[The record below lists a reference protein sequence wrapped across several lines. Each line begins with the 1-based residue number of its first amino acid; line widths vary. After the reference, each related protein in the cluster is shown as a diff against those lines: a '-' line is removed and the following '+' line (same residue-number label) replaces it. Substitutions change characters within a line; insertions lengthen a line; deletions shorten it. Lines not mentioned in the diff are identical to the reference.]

1 MIYSETLGSG
11 PDVIFLHGLFGAGDN
26 WRSIARQLSEH
37 YRVHLLDLPNHGRS
51 AWLDDPTLANLAAM
65 VNDWIGA
72 QGIEHYRLLGH
83 SLGGKVAMQLAL
95 NDHAVELTRLI
106 VVDIAPKPY
115 PPHHKDIFLALQRA
129 DLSVLPDRKAVE
141 ADIADL
147 VTDVG
152 VRQFLLKSLYKQ
164 DGKLAWRFNLQ
175 VLETRYESIAQAP
188 TMTHPYAGPA
198 LFIKG
203 MNSPY
208 IVAEDQQLIRSMFPN
223 STAKL
228 IEGAGH
234 WPHAEKPLVFG
245 KLLKDFLD
253 QEVI

>member
-26 WRSIARQLSEH
+26 WRSIGRQLSKH

-51 AWLDDPTLANLAAM
+51 AWLDNPTLSNLAAA
-65 VNDWIGA
+65 VNDWIRA
-72 QGIEHYRLLGH
+72 RGITHYRLLGH

-95 NDHAVELTRLI
+95 NDHEGELTRLI

-129 DLSVLPDRKAVE
+129 DLSALPDRKAVE

-147 VTDVG
+147 VTDMG

-175 VLETRYESIAQAP
+175 ILESRYESIAQAP
-188 TMTHPYAGPA
+188 TMTRPYIGPA

-203 MNSPY
+203 MNSSY
-208 IVAEDQQLIRSMFPN
+208 IVAADQELILSMFPY

-228 IEGAGH
+228 IEGTGH
-234 WPHAEKPLVFG
+234 WPHGEKPLIFG

-253 QEVI
+253 QEGI

>member
-11 PDVIFLHGLFGAGDN
+11 PDLIFLHGLFGAGDN
-26 WRSIARQLSEH
+26 WRSIGRQLSDR

-51 AWLDDPTLANLAAM
+51 PWLDDPTLVNLAAA
-65 VNDWIGA
+65 VNDWIDH
-72 QGIEHYRLLGH
+72 QGIERYRLLGH

-95 NDHAVELTRLI
+95 NEHVGELTRLI

-115 PPHHKDIFLALQRA
+115 PPHHQDIFLALKRA
-129 DLSVLPDRKAVE
+129 DLATLPDRKAVE

-152 VRQFLLKSLYKQ
+152 VRQFLLKSLYRH
-164 DGKLAWRFNLQ
+164 DGKLAWRFNLS
-175 VLETRYESIAQAP
+175 VLESRYESIAQAP
-188 TMTHPYAGPA
+188 TTTQPFDGPT

-203 MNSPY
+203 MNSHY
-208 IVAEDQQLIRSMFPN
+208 IAAEDQELIRSMFPQ
-223 STAKL
+223 SSAKL

-245 KLLKDFLD
+245 KLLTDFLAK
-253 QEVI
+253 ENI